1 MQEIFSPFKSKTK
14 VWQIVICALVFIGMA
29 VPFKVMVL
37 IEGFTEVRPVNAVP
51 VVVGLLFGPAGAWG
65 CAIGNLIA
73 DLFGTFSKAS
83 VLGFVGNFV
92 AALLPYKLWH
102 MLGKGEKPNV
112 KNNKNIIKYVLIS
125 AVAAIATAILIACGL
140 DVIFNMWMPR
150 IFWIILINDFG
161 FPILFG
167 LPLLIVLTTE
177 DSSIE
182 ITIPEPI
189 AASGSIETPEGKKLV
204 YSRYALLTS
213 LLASETILI
222 IMIVLGMQMSAS
234 PLMYTIGGV
243 FIVSLCGLV
252 VAQV

>member
-14 VWQIVICALVFIGMA
+14 LWQIIICALVFIGMA

-65 CAIGNLIA
+65 CAIGNLIS
-73 DLFGTFSKAS
+73 DLFGTFSQAS
-83 VLGFVGNFV
+83 ILGFAGNFV

-102 MLGKGEKPNV
+102 MIGKGGKPNV
-112 KNNKNIIKYVLIS
+112 KSNRNIIKYVLIS

-177 DSSIE
+177 DSNIE
-182 ITIPEPI
+182 ITLPEYVAKLNKPI
-189 AASGSIETPEGKKLV
+189 
-204 YSRYALLTS
+204 YSRYAFLAG
-213 LLASETILI
+213 LLASEAFLV
-222 IMIVLGMQMSAS
+222 IMIASGMQMSAS
-234 PLMYTIGGV
+234 PLMYGIGGIFV
-243 FIVSLCGLV
+243 ISLCGLV
-252 VAQV
+252 VTQA